1 MKLLILTCLVASA
14 VAMPKFPFRH
24 TELFQTQRGGSSSS
38 SSSEERLKEENIFK
52 FDQQKELQRKQS
64 EKIKE
69 IISESTEQRE
79 ASSISSS
86 EEVVPKNTEQ
96 KHIPQ
101 EDALYQQALEQLSRL
116 IKYHQLQMEVV
127 HAQEQFHR
135 INEHNQAQVKEPMRV
150 FNQLDAYPFAA
161 WYYGPEVQY
170 MSFLPFSSI
179 PQPIFPEDAQNTEV
193 MPEWVM

>member
-1 MKLLILTCLVASA
+1 MKLLILTCLVAAA
-14 VAMPKFPFRH
+14 VAMPVSTGEDPKN
-24 TELFQTQRGGSSSS
+24 LQTQRGGSSSS

-52 FDQQKELQRKQS
+52 FDQQ
-64 EKIKE
+64 
-69 IISESTEQRE
+69 RE

-86 EEVVPKNTEQ
+86 EQ

-116 IKYHQLQMEVV
+116 IKYHQLQMNVFCFI
-127 HAQEQFHR
+127 QEQFHR

-193 MPEWVM
+193 MPEWVVSPSKSLHFDVLPKHAFK